1 MILCVSAGND
11 VTDIAGF
18 TDKEVVFSASFATQT
33 AITADEYADK
43 LLRMLSLHH
52 RTVAEIEGIAIACV
66 ATPLTPIIKEA
77 AAKFTSVKV
86 LRIVP
91 GVKTGLNIKTDNPAA
106 LGANLVAGSVA
117 AIKKYKAPAVI
128 FYYGASTV
136 VSVIDSESCYRGG
149 LIIPG
154 IRTAV
159 SALTTQTAQLPD
171 ISIDPDIKYNLLC
184 TGTASAMQAG
194 AVYAA
199 ACLMD
204 GIARRYR
211 PIIGNDAKF
220 IVTGKMAK
228 IIIPYSEESYIYDD
242 FLVLYGLY
250 EIYRK
255 NEK

>member
-1 MILCVSAGND
+1 MILCINAGND
-11 VTDIAGF
+11 ITDIAGF
-18 TDKEVVFSASFATQT
+18 KEKEVLFSASYATQT
-33 AITADEYADK
+33 NVTADEYADK
-43 LLRMLSLHH
+43 LLSMLSLHH
-52 RTVAEIEGIAIACV
+52 RTVAEIEGIAVACV

-77 AAKFTSVKV
+77 AAKFTTVKV

-154 IRTAV
+154 IRTSV
-159 SALTTQTAQLPD
+159 NALTYSSAQLPD
-171 ISIDPDIKYNLLC
+171 ISLDPDVKYNLLC
-184 TGTASAMQAG
+184 TGTAAAMQAG
-194 AVYAA
+194 AVYSA

-211 PIIGNDAKF
+211 PVIGEAAKF
-220 IVTGKMAK
+220 IVTGKLAK
-228 IIIPYSEESYIYDD
+228 IIIPYCEESYIYDD
-242 FLVLYGLY
+242 LLVPSGLY